1 MTSATAAVAAR
12 PEGNQTLRLVPLV
25 APVAAGGIAVLAAA
39 LLGLATSNPTL
50 GTLAG
55 ILALAVASVVVEAY
69 PVPVEGV
76 PSGAVSLGAVF
87 IVGAAVV
94 YGWEAAVLVG
104 FATRLL
110 IDVLER
116 RPPIRF
122 LYNAGVYSL
131 GSAGAG
137 LAAEAVGV
145 SDSVTALVLAV
156 TLGGA
161 AFYATNVVLI
171 ALVISLWARE
181 PLVPLLKSSVYW
193 TIIPFSIMASVSLML
208 AVLWERSPLLS
219 AALIGPLVAIALYQ
233 RSVHESLKAMR
244 LALTDPLTGLGN
256 HRHFHERL
264 QRGLDEAEASEDQLT
279 VCLIDIDNF
288 KGINDRF
295 GHPVGDRVLAQVAA
309 KLRQGG
315 EAFRLGGD
323 EFALLLPGKTDR
335 DALTIAET
343 VLERVAGAE
352 YEHGNPVSVSAGIA
366 TYPRH
371 SRERS
376 GLVRVADNAL
386 YWSKE
391 HGRGRAHVFRPEVE
405 ELAELRWLVEGRDRA
420 ACLRAAASLA
430 HAVDVR
436 DAYTGSHSYVVGEL
450 AARVATHMKLEAE
463 QVELLRLAGSLHDL
477 GKLAIP
483 EEILRKPG
491 PLTEAER
498 LVLERHPQIGYRMLD
513 SLGVDP
519 VADWVLHHHERWDGT
534 GYPDQLAQRQHS
546 ARRAHPV
553 RGRCL
558 RRHDD
563 RSRVPGPSL
572 TRACH
577 RRARTLR
584 GHAVRPRCRRGLQG
598 RVRFSGRTRVGVRR
612 DGLVAYAGAMRPLA
626 SGLVLLVVAA
636 VVLAAGVDAIRKAF
650 APEPA
655 QADAR
660 PRPID
665 GLTLLAGRLLWID
678 ERCRLHT
685 TSITSLQELE
695 SPRHVSCDARLE
707 PSGDLAR
714 GRALSRP
721 ARSPSGR
728 LVADVARR
736 QVVITKDGRL
746 LRIPLAGVRAL
757 AWSPDERWLAA
768 AGQARVYLVRVLDR
782 DLRIRSCRW
791 PRRSSPGSAARELRQ
806 SGMLPCLRAGL
817 GSRFERATW
826 SASQSTALVR
836 RGSMTSST

>member
-1 MTSATAAVAAR
+1 MTSAAVAAQ
-12 PEGNQTLRLVPLV
+12 PEGNQTLRLAPLV
-25 APVAAGGIAVLAAA
+25 VPVATGGVAVLTAA
-39 LLGLATSNPTL
+39 LASLAASQPTV
-50 GTLAG
+50 GMLAG
-55 ILALAVASVVVEAY
+55 ILALGVASVVVEAY

-104 FATRLL
+104 FGTRLL

-131 GSAGAG
+131 GSAAAG
-137 LAAEAVGV
+137 IAAEAVGHSSGV
-145 SDSVTALVLAV
+145 APVFLAV
-156 TLGGA
+156 TVGA
-161 AFYATNVVLI
+161 GAFYSTNVVLI
-171 ALVISLWARE
+171 ALVISLWARR
-181 PLVPLLKSSVYW
+181 PLFPILRSSIYW
-193 TIIPFSIMASVSLML
+193 TVVPFSIMASVSLML

-264 QRGLDEAEASEDQLT
+264 QRGLDDAEQSGAPLT

-288 KGINDRF
+288 KGINDQF

-323 EFALLLPGKTDR
+323 EFALLLAGRTDR
-335 DALTIAET
+335 EGLTIAKT
-343 VLERVAGAE
+343 IIERVGAAE

-366 TYPRH
+366 SYPQH
-371 SRERS
+371 SLERS
-376 GLVRVADNAL
+376 ELVRIADSAL

-391 HGRGRAHVFRPEVE
+391 HGRNRAHVYRPEVE

-450 AARVATHMKLEAE
+450 AARVATRMGLETE
-463 QVELLRLAGSLHDL
+463 EIELLRLAGSLHDL

-534 GYPDQLAQRQHS
+534 GYPDRLSRDGIPLG
-546 ARRAHPV
+546 ARILFVADAYDAMTTDRV
-553 RGRCL
+553 YRGRL
-558 RRHDD
+558 SHF
-563 RSRVPGPSL
+563 
-572 TRACH
+572 RAI
-577 RRARTLR
+577 AELE
-584 GHAVRPRCRRGLQG
+584 RC
-598 RVRFSGRTRVGVRR
+598 
-612 DGLVAYAGAMRPLA
+612 AGTQFDPDVVEAFKVEFA
-626 SGLVLLVVAA
+626 VVAE
-636 VVLAAGVDAIRKAF
+636 
-650 APEPA
+650 PE
-655 QADAR
+655 
-660 PRPID
+660 
-665 GLTLLAGRLLWID
+665 LLLA
-678 ERCRLHT
+678 E
-685 TSITSLQELE
+685 
-695 SPRHVSCDARLE
+695 
-707 PSGDLAR
+707 
-714 GRALSRP
+714 
-721 ARSPSGR
+721 
-728 LVADVARR
+728 
-736 QVVITKDGRL
+736 
-746 LRIPLAGVRAL
+746 
-757 AWSPDERWLAA
+757 
-768 AGQARVYLVRVLDR
+768 
-782 DLRIRSCRW
+782 
-791 PRRSSPGSAARELRQ
+791 
-806 SGMLPCLRAGL
+806 
-817 GSRFERATW
+817 
-826 SASQSTALVR
+826 TA
-836 RGSMTSST
+836 